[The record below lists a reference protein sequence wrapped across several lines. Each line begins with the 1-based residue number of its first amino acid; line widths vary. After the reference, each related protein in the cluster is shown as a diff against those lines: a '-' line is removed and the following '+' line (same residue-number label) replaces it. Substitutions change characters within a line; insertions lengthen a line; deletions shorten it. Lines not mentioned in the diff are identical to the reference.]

1 MRKIFPFSKQVL
13 TRKFPTFEAQK
24 NPQQK
29 MLWILIL

>member
-24 NPQQK
+24 NPQQ
-29 MLWILIL
+29 